1 MRRTRGL
8 WISIVVVGLLVA
20 ASLAGLVSGGLSP
33 TLGLDLEGGVSVIL
47 KAPDGTSPNTMEQ
60 ARANIDRR
68 VNALG
73 VAEPDISVQGTNI
86 EVQLPGLAKGTIEQR
101 PKVQSCIEAPDGTSY
116 GCFDTHDAA
125 QTPFDALKVEEQTQQ
140 VCITGDDVTQIFP
153 CFTGDTAKKDATA
166 ALDGITVQD
175 QTAGQTTGDTTGQFC
190 LQDASGAQFGCFD
203 SKEKGDAAK
212 KALSTEATTQF
223 CLTGG
228 DGTTLPCF
236 DTEAETTTLKDSL
249 QVVDETTQFCVV
261 SSDNQDLG
269 CFLDQE
275 KAQVELQRTGQGEL
289 LRIIGTTARLEQREV
304 LSSIPKGGTG
314 YDQLQV
320 TCDNS
325 PTTTDIKDCPVKP
338 EELASQN
345 VVFLGE
351 DGTKYQL
358 SAVKLQGDRIKSAR
372 AVYQSASQS
381 GTAGWAVD
389 FTLTGEGA
397 QEFGDLTTALVGKQL
412 AIVLDATVIS
422 APTINGAIT
431 GGSGV
436 ITGNFTKE
444 RAESLAAVLQAGALP
459 VELERQQ
466 VQTVSP
472 TLGKES
478 LDQGIKAAIVGLV
491 TLLLYLLFYYR
502 LLGVVAWLG
511 MSIWAVL
518 AIALVSLAGRWFGYS
533 LTLAGVAGLVIS
545 LGVTA
550 DSYIVFFE
558 RLKDEVRG
566 GRSPRAAVQPAFK
579 RAYKTIVA
587 ADIVTAL
594 AAAIL
599 YVTAVSSV
607 RGFALTLGVA
617 TALDLFVVWFFKRP
631 TVFLIARNDRLVQ
644 LRGFGLTSG
653 VAGDAEPEDAV
664 PVPVS
669 GGSR

>member
-1 MRRTRGL
+1 VSRTRGL
-8 WISIVVVGLLVA
+8 WVSVAFVGLLVV
-20 ASLAGLVSGGLSP
+20 ASLVGLLGGSLSP

-47 KAPDGTSPNTMEQ
+47 KAPDGTSPDTMEQ

-101 PKVQSCIEAPDGTSY
+101 PKVQSCIETADTTSY
-116 GCFDTHDAA
+116 GCFSARQAA
-125 QTPFDALKVEEQTQQ
+125 DDALGSLAVQEQTQQ
-140 VCITGDDVTQIFP
+140 VCITGEDPDQTFP
-153 CFTGDTAKKDATA
+153 CFTGETAQKDADA
-166 ALDGITVQD
+166 ALKAITVQE
-175 QTAGQTTGDTTGQFC
+175 QTSGETSGQFC
-190 LQDASGAQFGCFD
+190 LQDASGAQFGCFRT
-203 SKEKGDAAK
+203 KDAADTA
-212 KALSTEATTQF
+212 KAGLSTEATTTF
-223 CLTGG
+223 CVTGDTG
-228 DGTTLPCF
+228 ASLPCF
-236 DTEAETTTLKDSL
+236 PTKEEATAFKDAL
-249 QVVDETTQFCVV
+249 TVVDESSEYCVV
-261 SSDNQDLG
+261 SSDQKSLG

-289 LRIIGTTARLEQREV
+289 LRIIGTTARLEEREV
-304 LSSIPKGGTG
+304 LSSVAPGDPT
-314 YDQLQV
+314 YAQLQV
-320 TCDNS
+320 TCDND
-325 PTTTDIKDCPVKP
+325 PATADIPDCPAKP
-338 EELASQN
+338 EELAGQP

-351 DGTKYQL
+351 GEDDTKYQL
-358 SAVKLQGDRIKSAR
+358 SEVKLEGDRIKSAR
-372 AVYQSASQS
+372 AQYLAPSQGSA
-381 GTAGWAVD
+381 TAGWVVD

-397 QEFGDLTTALVGKQL
+397 TEFADLTTALVGRQL

-422 APTINGAIT
+422 APTIEGPIT
-431 GGSGV
+431 GGTGQ
-436 ITGNFTKE
+436 ITGNFTE
-444 RAESLAAVLQAGALP
+444 NRAKSLAAVLQAGALP

-478 LDQGIKAAIVGLV
+478 LDQGIRAAVVGLV
-491 TLLLYLLFYYR
+491 ALLLYLLFYYR
-502 LLGVVAWLG
+502 LLGVVAWFG
-511 MSIWAVL
+511 MSIWAIL
-518 AIALVSLAGRWFGYS
+518 AIALVSLAGEWFGYS

-558 RLKDEVRG
+558 RLKDEVRQ

-599 YVTAVSSV
+599 YVTAVSQV

-631 TVFLIARNDRLVQ
+631 TVFLIARSQRLVQ

-653 VAGDAEPEDAV
+653 VAGEAEFTDAAPL
-664 PVPVS
+664 PVS
-669 GGSR
+669 GGAT

>member
-8 WISIVVVGLLVA
+8 WASVIFVGLLVV
-20 ASLAGLVSGGLSP
+20 ASLVGLLGGSLSP

-47 KAPDGTSPNTMEQ
+47 KAPDGTPADTMEQ

-86 EVQLPGLAKGTIEQR
+86 EVQLPGLAKGTIVQR
-101 PKVQSCIEAPDGTSY
+101 PKVQSCIESADRTSY
-116 GCFDTHDAA
+116 GCFPTREAADTAFGSLEV
-125 QTPFDALKVEEQTQQ
+125 QEQIQQ
-140 VCITGDDVTQIFP
+140 ECITGEDPEQIFP
-153 CFTGDTAKKDATA
+153 CFTGETAHKDAEA
-166 ALDGITVQD
+166 ALEAITVQK
-175 QTAGQTTGDTTGQFC
+175 QTTGDAEGQLC
-190 LQDASGAQFGCFD
+190 LQDASGAQFGCFPT
-203 SKEKGDAAK
+203 KDAAD
-212 KALSTEATTQF
+212 KAKASLSVEATTSF
-223 CLTGG
+223 CVTG
-228 DGTTLPCF
+228 DTGTSLPCF
-236 DTEAETTTLKDSL
+236 PTRDEATALEDGLK
-249 QVVDETTQFCVV
+249 VVDETSQYCVV
-261 SSDNQDLG
+261 SSDDQNLG

-289 LRIIGTTARLEQREV
+289 LRIIGTTARLEEREV
-304 LSSIPKGGTG
+304 LSSAAPTDPN
-314 YDQLQV
+314 YAQLQV
-320 TCDNS
+320 TCDNDR
-325 PTTTDIKDCPVKP
+325 TTTDIPDCPAKP
-338 EELASQN
+338 EELAGQT

-358 SAVKLQGDRIKSAR
+358 SEVKLEGDRIKSAR
-372 AVYQSASQS
+372 AVYRAPTQSNV
-381 GTAGWAVD
+381 TAGWVVD
-389 FTLTGEGA
+389 FTLTGEGTS
-397 QEFGDLTTALVGKQL
+397 EFGDLTTALVGRQL
-412 AIVLDATVIS
+412 AIVLDSTVIS
-422 APTINGAIT
+422 APTINEPIT
-431 GGSGV
+431 GGTGQ
-436 ITGNFTKE
+436 ITGNFSE
-444 RAESLAAVLQAGALP
+444 ARAKSLAAVLQAGALP

-478 LDQGIKAAIVGLV
+478 LDQGIKAAVVGLV
-491 TLLLYLLFYYR
+491 ALLLYLLFYYR
-502 LLGVVAWLG
+502 LLGVVAWFG
-511 MSIWAVL
+511 MSIWAIL
-518 AIALVSLAGRWFGYS
+518 AIALVSLAGDWFGYS

-558 RLKDEVRG
+558 RLKDEVRQ

-599 YVTAVSSV
+599 YVTAVSQV

-631 TVFLIARNDRLVQ
+631 TVFLIARNERLVK
-644 LRGFGLTSG
+644 LPGFGLTSG
-653 VAGDAEPEDAV
+653 VAGDPEFAAAAPASV
-664 PVPVS
+664 P
-669 GGSR
+669 GGAG

>member
-8 WISIVVVGLLVA
+8 WASIIFVGVLVVASLVGLLTGR
-20 ASLAGLVSGGLSP
+20 LAP
-33 TLGLDLEGGVSVIL
+33 RLGLDLEGGVSVIL
-47 KAPDGTSPNTMEQ
+47 RAPDGTSADTMEQ

-101 PKVQSCIEAPDGTSY
+101 PKRQSCIEGPDTTSY
-116 GCFDTHDAA
+116 GCFDTHEAA
-125 QTPFDALKVEEQTQQ
+125 QTAADALKVEEQTTQ
-140 VCITGDDVTQIFP
+140 VCLVGEDDEQDFP
-153 CFTGDTAKKDATA
+153 CFVGETAAKDAKA
-166 ALDGITVQD
+166 ALKGITAQE
-175 QTAGQTTGDTTGQFC
+175 QTDGETKGQFC
-190 LQDASGAQFGCFD
+190 LQDPSGAQFGCFD
-203 SKEKGDAAK
+203 TKEQADAAVE
-212 KALSTEATTQF
+212 ALGTDVETQF
-223 CLTGG
+223 CITGS
-228 DGTTLPCF
+228 DGLTLPCF
-236 DTEAETTTLKDSL
+236 PDEGDATSLADSL
-249 QVVDETTQFCVV
+249 KVVDETSLFCVV
-261 SSDNQDLG
+261 SSDDQDLG

-304 LSSIPKGGTG
+304 LQSIPIGGSG

-320 TCDNS
+320 TCDNDPAS
-325 PTTTDIKDCPVKP
+325 TDIPDCPAKP
-338 EELASQN
+338 EELANQN

-351 DGTKYQL
+351 DGTKYQM
-358 SAVKLQGDRIKSAR
+358 SAVKLEGDRIKSAR
-372 AVYQSASQS
+372 AVFRSASQGS
-381 GTAGWAVD
+381 TPGWAVD

-397 QEFGDLTTALVGKQL
+397 TEFGDLTTAMVGKQL
-412 AIVLDATVIS
+412 AIVLDASVIS
-422 APTINGAIT
+422 APTIEGPIT
-431 GGSGV
+431 GGSGT
-436 ITGNFTKE
+436 ITGSFDE
-444 RAESLAAVLQAGALP
+444 ARAKSLAAVLQAGALP

-472 TLGKES
+472 TLGQES
-478 LDQGIKAAIVGLV
+478 LDQGIKAGVVGLV
-491 TLLLYLLFYYR
+491 ALFLYLLFYYR
-502 LLGVVAWLG
+502 LLGVVAWFG
-511 MSIWAVL
+511 MSIWAIL
-518 AIALVSLAGRWFGYS
+518 AVALVSLAGEWFGYS

-594 AAAIL
+594 AAIIL
-599 YVTAVSSV
+599 YLTAVSSV

-631 TVFLIARNDRLVQ
+631 TVFLIARSARLVQ

-653 VAGDAEPEDAV
+653 IAGEAEPGDPV
-664 PVPVS
+664 PVPVA

>member
-8 WISIVVVGLLVA
+8 WVSIIFVLLLVVA
-20 ASLAGLVSGGLSP
+20 ATVGSATGRLSP
-33 TLGLDLEGGVSVIL
+33 RLGLDLEGGVSVIL
-47 KAPDGTSPNTMEQ
+47 RAPDGTSADTMEQ

-86 EVQLPGLAKGTIEQR
+86 EVQLPGLAEGTIDQR
-101 PKVQSCIEAPDGTSY
+101 PKRQSCIEGPDTTSY
-116 GCFDTHDAA
+116 GCFDTHEAA
-125 QTPFDALKVEEQTQQ
+125 QTTADALKVEEQIAQ
-140 VCITGDDVTQIFP
+140 VCLAGEDDEQDLP
-153 CFTGDTAKKDATA
+153 CFFGETAEQEAKA
-166 ALDGITVQD
+166 ALKGITVQE
-175 QTAGQTTGDTTGQFC
+175 QTTGEATGQFC
-190 LQDASGAQFGCFD
+190 LQDPAGAQFGCFD
-203 SKEKGDAAK
+203 SKKKADAAAA
-212 KALSTEATTQF
+212 ALTTEATTQF
-223 CLTGG
+223 CIAGG
-228 DGTTLPCF
+228 DGATLPCF
-236 DTEAETTTLKDSL
+236 DTEDDATALADSL
-249 QVVDETTQFCVV
+249 KVVDEASLYCVV
-261 SSDNQDLG
+261 SSDDQDLG

-304 LSSIPKGGTG
+304 LQAIPKGGSG

-320 TCDNS
+320 TCDNDPAS
-325 PTTTDIKDCPVKP
+325 TDVPDCPAEP
-338 EELASQN
+338 EQLAGET

-358 SAVKLQGDRIKSAR
+358 SAVKLEGDRIKSAR
-372 AVYQSASQS
+372 AVFRSASQ
-381 GTAGWAVD
+381 GATPGWAVD

-397 QEFGDLTTALVGKQL
+397 SEFGDLTTAMVGKQL

-422 APTINGAIT
+422 APTIEGPIT

-436 ITGNFTKE
+436 ITGNFDE
-444 RAESLAAVLQAGALP
+444 ARAKSLAAVLQAGALP

-472 TLGKES
+472 TLGQES
-478 LDQGIKAAIVGLV
+478 LDQGIKAAAVGLV
-491 TLLLYLLFYYR
+491 ALLLYLLFYYR
-502 LLGVVAWLG
+502 LLGVVAWFG
-511 MSIWAVL
+511 MTIWAIL
-518 AIALVSLAGRWFGYS
+518 AVALVSLAGEWFGYS

-599 YVTAVSSV
+599 YLTAVSSV

-631 TVFLIARNDRLVQ
+631 TVFLIARSERLVQ
-644 LRGFGLTSG
+644 LPGFGLTSG
-653 VAGDAEPEDAV
+653 IAGEAEPGDAV
-664 PVPVS
+664 PVPVG

>member
-8 WISIVVVGLLVA
+8 WLSVIVVGLLVA
-20 ASLAGLVSGGLSP
+20 ASLTGLLTGRLSP

-47 KAPDGTSPNTMEQ
+47 KAPDGTSADTMEQ

-101 PKVQSCIEAPDGTSY
+101 PKVQSCIEAADKTAY
-116 GCFDTHDAA
+116 GCLATHEAAQAAFDT
-125 QTPFDALKVEEQTQQ
+125 LKVEESTQQ
-140 VCITGDDVTQIFP
+140 VCITGDDPNQIFP
-153 CFTGDTAKKDATA
+153 CFTGDTAEKDATT
-166 ALDGITVQD
+166 ALDGITVQA
-175 QTAGQTTGDTTGQFC
+175 QTSGTTSGQFC
-190 LQDASGAQFGCFD
+190 LQDASGAQFGCFPN
-203 SKEKGDAAK
+203 KKAGDAAK
-212 KALSTEATTQF
+212 AALSTKVTKQF

-228 DGTTLPCF
+228 DGTANLPCF
-236 DTEAETTTLKDSL
+236 PTEDEATTLQDGL
-249 QVVDETTQFCVV
+249 TVVDETTQYCVV
-261 SSDNQDLG
+261 SSDAKDLG
-269 CFLDQE
+269 CFLDQA

-304 LSSIPKGGTG
+304 LSSVPPSDPS
-314 YDQLQV
+314 YAQLQV
-320 TCDNS
+320 TCDND
-325 PTTTDIKDCPVKP
+325 PTTTDIPDCPAKP
-338 EELASQN
+338 EELANQP
-345 VVFLGE
+345 VVFLGD
-351 DGTKYQL
+351 DGTKY
-358 SAVKLQGDRIKSAR
+358 KLTGDRIKSAR
-372 AVYQSASQS
+372 AVYQTPS
-381 GTAGWAVD
+381 GGTPGWAVD
-389 FTLTGEGA
+389 FTLTGQGA
-397 QEFGDLTTALVGKQL
+397 TEFGALTTALVGKQL
-412 AIVLDATVIS
+412 AIVLDSTVIS
-422 APTINGAIT
+422 APTIQGAIT

-444 RAESLAAVLQAGALP
+444 RAQSLAAVLQAGALP

-491 TLLLYLLFYYR
+491 LLFLYLLFYYR

-511 MSIWAVL
+511 MSIWAIL
-518 AIALVSLAGRWFGYS
+518 AVALVSLAGRWFGYS

-587 ADIVTAL
+587 ADIVTGL

-631 TVFLIARNDRLVQ
+631 TVFLIARNDKLVQ

-653 VAGDAEPEDAV
+653 VAAEPEPGEVGAV
-664 PVPVS
+664 PEPVA
-669 GGSR
+669 GGAR

>member
-8 WISIVVVGLLVA
+8 WLSVVFVGLLVT
-20 ASLAGLVSGGLSP
+20 ASLVGLLGGSLSP

-47 KAPDGTSPNTMEQ
+47 KAPDGTAPETMEQ

-86 EVQLPGLAKGTIEQR
+86 EVQVPGLAKGTIEQR
-101 PKVQSCIEAPDGTSY
+101 SKVQSCIESADTTSF
-116 GCFDTHDAA
+116 GCFPTREEADSAFGTLDV
-125 QTPFDALKVEEQTQQ
+125 QEQTQE
-140 VCITGDDVTQIFP
+140 VCITGEDADQIFP
-153 CFTGDTAKKDATA
+153 CFTGETAKKDAKT
-166 ALDGITVQD
+166 ALDAITVQE
-175 QTAGQTTGDTTGQFC
+175 QTDGNPDGRFC
-190 LQDASGAQFGCFD
+190 LQNTSGAQFGCFPK
-203 SKEKGDAAK
+203 KEAADTAK
-212 KALSTEATTQF
+212 TGLSTEATTSF
-223 CLTGG
+223 CVTGDTG
-228 DGTTLPCF
+228 AGLPCF
-236 DTEAETTTLKDSL
+236 PTREEAATLQDGL
-249 QVVDETTQFCVV
+249 AVVDETAQYCVV
-261 SSDNQDLG
+261 SSDQQDLG

-289 LRIIGTTARLEQREV
+289 LRIIGTTARLEEREV
-304 LSSIPKGGTG
+304 LSSAIPGDPT

-320 TCDNS
+320 TCDDDPATS
-325 PTTTDIKDCPVKP
+325 AVPACPATP
-338 EELASQN
+338 EELAGQT

-358 SAVKLQGDRIKSAR
+358 SEVKLEGDRIKGAR
-372 AVYQSASQS
+372 AEYLAPSQ
-381 GTAGWAVD
+381 GNVTAGWVVN

-397 QEFGDLTTALVGKQL
+397 TEFGELTTALVGRQL

-422 APTINGAIT
+422 APTIESPIT
-431 GGSGV
+431 GGTGQ
-436 ITGNFTKE
+436 ITGNFTKD
-444 RAESLAAVLQAGALP
+444 RATSLAAVLQAGALP

-478 LDQGIKAAIVGLV
+478 LDQGIRAAAAGLV
-491 TLLLYLLFYYR
+491 ALLLYLLFYYR
-502 LLGVVAWLG
+502 LLGVVAWFG
-511 MSIWAVL
+511 MSIWAIL
-518 AIALVSLAGRWFGYS
+518 AIALVSLAGDWFGYS

-558 RLKDEVRG
+558 RLKDEVRH

-579 RAYKTIVA
+579 RAYKTIIA

-599 YVTAVSSV
+599 YVTAVSQV

-631 TVFLIARNDRLVQ
+631 TVFLIARNDRLVKM
-644 LRGFGLTSG
+644 RGFGLTSG
-653 VAGDAEPEDAV
+653 VAGDPELGGSA
-664 PVPVS
+664 PVPVA
-669 GGSR
+669 GGAA

>member
-8 WISIVVVGLLVA
+8 WVSVIFVGLLVA
-20 ASLAGLVSGGLSP
+20 ASLAGLLSGRLSP

-47 KAPDGTSPNTMEQ
+47 KAPDGTSAPTMEQ

-86 EVQLPGLAKGTIEQR
+86 EVQLPGLAKGTIERRQ
-101 PKVQSCIEAPDGTSY
+101 KQQSCVEGPDGTSY
-116 GCFDTHDAA
+116 GCFDTHEPA
-125 QTPFDALKVEEQTQQ
+125 QTSFDALKVEELTQQ
-140 VCITGDDVTQIFP
+140 VCITGEDPDQIFP
-153 CFTGDTAKKDATA
+153 CFTGETAEKDAEA
-166 ALDGITVQD
+166 ALEGITVQK
-175 QTAGQTTGDTTGQFC
+175 QTEGASVGQFC

-203 SKEKGDAAK
+203 TKADADAAK
-212 KALSTEATTQF
+212 TALSTEVTTQF
-223 CLTGG
+223 CITGG
-228 DGTTLPCF
+228 DGITLPCF
-236 DTEAETTTLKDSL
+236 DTKDEATALLDDLK
-249 QVVDETTQFCVV
+249 VVDETAEYCVV
-261 SSDNQDLG
+261 SSDDQDLG
-269 CFLDQE
+269 CFLDEAQ
-275 KAQVELQRTGQGEL
+275 AQVELQRTGQGEL

-304 LSSIPKGGTG
+304 LNAVPLGGPG

-320 TCDNS
+320 TCDND
-325 PTTTDIKDCPVKP
+325 PTTTDVKDCPAEP
-338 EELASQN
+338 DALADQN
-345 VVFLGE
+345 VVLLGE
-351 DGTKYQL
+351 DDTKYEL
-358 SAVKLQGDRIKSAR
+358 SPVKLEGDRIKSAR
-372 AVYQSASQS
+372 AVYQAASQS
-381 GTAGWAVD
+381 NLQPGWAVD

-397 QEFGDLTTALVGKQL
+397 TEFGDLTTALVGKQL
-412 AIVLDATVIS
+412 AIVLDAEVIS
-422 APTINGAIT
+422 APTIQSPIT
-431 GGSGV
+431 GGTGV
-436 ITGNFTKE
+436 ITGDFTKE

-472 TLGKES
+472 TLGRES
-478 LDQGIKAAIVGLV
+478 LDQGIKAGLVGLV
-491 TLLLYLLFYYR
+491 ALFLYLLFYYR

-518 AIALVSLAGRWFGYS
+518 AVALVALAGEWFGYS

-558 RLKDEVRG
+558 RLKDEVRN

-587 ADIVTAL
+587 ADIVTGL

-631 TVFLIARNDRLVQ
+631 TVFLIARNERLVK

-653 VAGDAEPEDAV
+653 VAGEVERGDAV
-664 PVPVS
+664 PVPVA

>member
-1 MRRTRGL
+1 MSRTRGL
-8 WISIVVVGLLVA
+8 WLSVVFVGLLVV
-20 ASLAGLVSGGLSP
+20 ASLVGLLGGSLSP

-47 KAPDGTSPNTMEQ
+47 KAPDGTSPDTMEQ

-101 PKVQSCIEAPDGTSY
+101 PKVQSCIEAADTTSY
-116 GCFDTHDAA
+116 GCFPTGGAA
-125 QTPFDALKVEEQTQQ
+125 DDALGSLAVQEQTQQ
-140 VCITGDDVTQIFP
+140 VCITGEDPDQIFP
-153 CFTGDTAKKDATA
+153 CFTGQTAQKDAAA
-166 ALDGITVQD
+166 ALKAITVQE
-175 QTAGQTTGDTTGQFC
+175 QTSGETSGQFC
-190 LQDASGAQFGCFD
+190 LQDASGAQFGCFRT
-203 SKEKGDAAK
+203 KDAADTA
-212 KALSTEATTQF
+212 KAGLSTEATTTF
-223 CLTGG
+223 CVTGDTG
-228 DGTTLPCF
+228 ASLPCF
-236 DTEAETTTLKDSL
+236 PTKEEATAFKDAL
-249 QVVDETTQFCVV
+249 TVVDESSEYCVV
-261 SSDNQDLG
+261 SSDQKSLG

-289 LRIIGTTARLEQREV
+289 LRIIGTTARLEEREV
-304 LSSIPKGGTG
+304 LSSVAPGDPT
-314 YDQLQV
+314 YAQLQV
-320 TCDNS
+320 TCDND
-325 PTTTDIKDCPVKP
+325 PATADIPDCPAKP
-338 EELASQN
+338 EELAGQP

-351 DGTKYQL
+351 GEDDTKYQL
-358 SAVKLQGDRIKSAR
+358 SEVKLEGDRIKSAR
-372 AVYQSASQS
+372 TQYLAPSQGSA
-381 GTAGWAVD
+381 TAGWVVD
-389 FTLTGEGA
+389 FSLTGEGA
-397 QEFGDLTTALVGKQL
+397 TEFADLTTALVGRQL

-422 APTINGAIT
+422 APTIEGPIT
-431 GGSGV
+431 GGTGQ
-436 ITGNFTKE
+436 ITGNFTE
-444 RAESLAAVLQAGALP
+444 NRAKSLAAVLQAGALP

-478 LDQGIKAAIVGLV
+478 LDQGIRAAVVGLV
-491 TLLLYLLFYYR
+491 ALLLYLLFYYR
-502 LLGVVAWLG
+502 LLGVVAWFG
-511 MSIWAVL
+511 MSIWAIL
-518 AIALVSLAGRWFGYS
+518 AIALVSLAGEWFGYS

-558 RLKDEVRG
+558 RLKDEVRQ

-599 YVTAVSSV
+599 YVTAVSQV

-631 TVFLIARNDRLVQ
+631 TVFLIARSQRLVQ

-653 VAGDAEPEDAV
+653 VAGEAEFTDAAPL
-664 PVPVS
+664 PVS
-669 GGSR
+669 GGAT